1 MERRRGSEMP
11 GDFIAVGRIT
21 TFQGNRGEV
30 RVLPFT
36 DSPEQFSPGSRLR
49 ATKKG
54 VAKVLEV
61 ESARRHKKFII
72 VKFVGIQCIDDAKLL
87 RGALLEVAESEL
99 IMLPE
104 GEYYVF
110 QIEGLKV
117 VTAEGRYLGKI
128 VRVIN
133 GVAHDIYEV
142 ARGQCKPCGQ
152 EKILIPAVREIVK
165 NIDLELGTMIVD
177 LIPGLE

>member
-1 MERRRGSEMP
+1 MDERRGRGMP
-11 GDFIAVGRIT
+11 GDFIAVGRVT

-36 DSPEQFSPGSRLR
+36 DSPEQFSPGSKLR
-49 ATKKG
+49 AIRKG

-61 ESARRHKKFII
+61 ESVRRHKKFII
-72 VKFVGIQCIDDAKLL
+72 VKFAGIQCIDDAKLL
-87 RGALLEVAESEL
+87 RGALLEVAKSDL
-99 IMLPE
+99 VTLPE

-110 QIEGLKV
+110 QIEGLEV
-117 VTAEGRYLGKI
+117 VTTEGRHVGKV

-142 ARGQCKPCGQ
+142 ACGQ
-152 EKILIPAVREIVK
+152 GKVLIPAVREIVK

>member
-1 MERRRGSEMP
+1 MEHRRGSEMP
-11 GDFIAVGRIT
+11 GDFIAVGRVT

-36 DSPEQFSPGSRLR
+36 DSPEQFSPGTKLR
-49 ATKKG
+49 ATRKG
-54 VAKVLEV
+54 VAKDLDV
-61 ESARRHKKFII
+61 ESARCHKRFII
-72 VKFVGIQCIDDAKLL
+72 VKFTGIQCIDDAKLL
-87 RGALLEVAESEL
+87 RGAQLEVAKSQL
-99 IMLPE
+99 VALPE

-110 QIEGLKV
+110 QIEGLEV
-117 VTAEGRYLGKI
+117 VTTEGRYLGKI
-128 VRVIN
+128 VRVVE

-142 ARGQCKPCGQ
+142 VPGQSKSDGQ

-165 NIDLELGTMIVD
+165 NIDLEQGYVIVD